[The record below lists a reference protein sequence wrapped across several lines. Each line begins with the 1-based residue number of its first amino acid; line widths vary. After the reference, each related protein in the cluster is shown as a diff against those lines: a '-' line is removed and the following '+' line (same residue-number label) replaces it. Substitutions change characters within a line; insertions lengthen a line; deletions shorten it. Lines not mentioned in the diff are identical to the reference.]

1 METMVLAWAQG
12 QSWFGIA
19 CTVIAV
25 ANAVTLTL
33 KDDYAEAGVPML
45 PVVKGENV
53 TRNHILGYCICLVL
67 NSALIVIYGN
77 TKNENVNI
85 SWELKKAS

>member
-1 METMVLAWAQG
+1 METMILAWAQG

-33 KDDYAEAGVPML
+33 KDDYGQF
-45 PVVKGENV
+45 
-53 TRNHILGYCICLVL
+53 
-67 NSALIVIYGN
+67 
-77 TKNENVNI
+77 
-85 SWELKKAS
+85 